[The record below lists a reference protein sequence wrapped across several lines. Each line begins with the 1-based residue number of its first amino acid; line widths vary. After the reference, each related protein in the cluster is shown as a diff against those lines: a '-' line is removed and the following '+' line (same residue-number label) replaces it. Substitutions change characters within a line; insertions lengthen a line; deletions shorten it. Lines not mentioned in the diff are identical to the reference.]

1 MKEGAEMG
9 EIMVLNDS
17 NFDSVVG
24 GSDVPVLVDFWASWC
39 APCLMVAPVVEELAN
54 EYGGKVKFAKL
65 NVDENPVTP
74 GRFGIRS
81 IPTLILFKDGQ
92 IVDKVIGAVP
102 KQVLEDLIKK
112 AL

>member
-1 MKEGAEMG
+1 MG
-9 EIMVLNDS
+9 EIMVLDDN

-39 APCLMVAPVVEELAN
+39 APCLMVAPVVEELAK
-54 EYGGKVKFAKL
+54 EYEGKVKFAKL
-65 NVDENPVTP
+65 NVDENPLTP

>member
-1 MKEGAEMG
+1 MG
-9 EIMVLNDS
+9 EIMVLNDN

-39 APCLMVAPVVEELAN
+39 APCLMVAPVVEELAK
-54 EYGGKVKFAKL
+54 EYEGKVKFAKL
-65 NVDENPVTP
+65 NVDENPLTP

>member
-1 MKEGAEMG
+1 MAEN
-9 EIMVLNDS
+9 IVVLSDA
-17 NFDSVVG
+17 NFDNEVG
-24 GSDVPVLVDFWASWC
+24 QSDLPMLVDFWAPWC
-39 APCLMVAPVVEELAN
+39 GPCLMVAPVIEKLAEE
-54 EYGGKVKFAKL
+54 YKGKCKFGKL
-65 NVDENPVTP
+65 NVDENPVTA

-102 KQVLEDLIKK
+102 KETIEEMIKK